1 MPEVIA
7 LQSFEHG
14 GTRRR
19 GDRFEVSDAHAAG
32 LIRNG
37 LVKLAE
43 AVDPSQAA
51 GEKSS
56 ASQAAQASAQQTS
69 KPSVH
74 GGGKKKGEQ

>member
-32 LIRNG
+32 LLRAR
-37 LVKLAE
+37 LVQLATP
-43 AVDPSQAA
+43 ADPSPAA

-56 ASQAAQASAQQTS
+56 ASQAAQASAEQTS
-69 KPSVH
+69 KPSAR
-74 GGGKKKGEQ
+74 GGRKKKGEQ